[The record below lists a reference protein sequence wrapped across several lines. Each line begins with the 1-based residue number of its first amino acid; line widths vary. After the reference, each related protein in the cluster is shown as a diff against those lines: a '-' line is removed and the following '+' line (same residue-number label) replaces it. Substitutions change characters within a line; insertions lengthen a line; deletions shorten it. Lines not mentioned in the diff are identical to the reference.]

1 MAHFLICLQAVEKGS
16 PASLHSIAS
25 LQRSDK
31 YAAARRFLARLA
43 SETFLNSLKH
53 RFSTLC
59 LIVTLGVVSTWP
71 DAWAQSTLEKIQRTA
86 TLTIGTRTGS
96 PPFAYVNK
104 NNEWVGFSIDLVE
117 RFIVPGLSKKT
128 GKAIKLEKKES
139 APQTRIPL
147 LTSNA
152 VDLIAETMTDTQS
165 RRDSVDFS
173 LTFFVTG
180 AQFLVK
186 KGSPIKGIQSL
197 GGMRIAAQQG
207 STNARIIRERVPTAR
222 LLEFP
227 DQPAAFQALA
237 QGQVQAYTND
247 GIQLAGLKA
256 KAPKP
261 DDWVVAG
268 EFYSYEP
275 YGMAMRKNDSDF
287 RHAINVALMEA
298 IESGKY
304 FELYDRWFGP
314 KGEVP
319 YPLAPDIK
327 RFLQMQVVPK

>member
-1 MAHFLICLQAVEKGS
+1 MRRAVYGLLILIALWGIARAAQA
-16 PASLHSIAS
+16 
-25 LQRSDK
+25 
-31 YAAARRFLARLA
+31 
-43 SETFLNSLKH
+43 ET
-53 RFSTLC
+53 
-59 LIVTLGVVSTWP
+59 
-71 DAWAQSTLEKIQRTA
+71 TLEKIDRTGI
-86 TLTIGTRTGS
+86 LTIGTRTGS
-96 PPFAYVNK
+96 PPFAYVNPK
-104 NNEWVGFSIDLVE
+104 NEWIGFSIDLVE
-117 RFIVPGLSKKT
+117 QAIAPVISKKLN
-128 GKAIKLEKKES
+128 KPIKVEKKES
-139 APQTRIPL
+139 APPTRIPL

-186 KGSPIKGIQSL
+186 KGSPVKGIQTIA
-197 GGMRIAAQQG
+197 GRRIAAQQG
-207 STNARIIRERVPTAR
+207 STNARIIRERVPNAK

-237 QGQVQAYTND
+237 QGQVHAYTND

-261 DDWVVAG
+261 DEWIVVG

-287 RHAINVALMEA
+287 RQAVNVGLMDA
-298 IESGKY
+298 VQSGKY
-304 FELYDRWFGP
+304 FELYEKWFGP

-319 YPLAPDIK
+319 YPLTPENK

>member
-1 MAHFLICLQAVEKGS
+1 MT
-16 PASLHSIAS
+16 
-25 LQRSDK
+25 
-31 YAAARRFLARLA
+31 RLA
-43 SETFLNSLKH
+43 FWLAVICVMTQSATGSWAET
-53 RFSTLC
+53 
-59 LIVTLGVVSTWP
+59 
-71 DAWAQSTLEKIQRTA
+71 TLEKIDRTG
-86 TLTIGTRTGS
+86 TLIIGTRTGS

-104 NNEWVGFSIDLVE
+104 NNDWVGFSIDLVE
-117 RFIVPGLSKKT
+117 KSILPVISKKVN
-128 GKAIKLEKKES
+128 KPIKLEKKES
-139 APQTRIPL
+139 APPTRIPL

-173 LTFFVTG
+173 LTFFATG

-186 KGSPIKGIQSL
+186 KGSPVKGIQSIA
-197 GGMRIAAQQG
+197 GKRIAAQQG
-207 STNARIIRERVPTAR
+207 STNARIIRDRVPNAK

-227 DQPAAFQALA
+227 DQPAAFQALT

-261 DDWVVAG
+261 DDWIVVG

-287 RHAINVALMEA
+287 RQAVNIGLMEA

-304 FELYDRWFGP
+304 FEIYDKWFGP

-319 YPLAPDIK
+319 YPLAPETK

>member
-1 MAHFLICLQAVEKGS
+1 MKPICALTSMAAFLLAVTVSGR
-16 PASLHSIAS
+16 A
-25 LQRSDK
+25 
-31 YAAARRFLARLA
+31 
-43 SETFLNSLKH
+43 ET
-53 RFSTLC
+53 
-59 LIVTLGVVSTWP
+59 
-71 DAWAQSTLEKIQRTA
+71 TLEKIDKSA
-86 TLTIGTRTGS
+86 TLTVGTRTGS

-117 RFIVPGLSKKT
+117 KAILPVLSKKLN
-128 GKAIKLEKKES
+128 KQVKLEKKES
-139 APQTRIPL
+139 TPQTRIPL

-165 RRDSVDFS
+165 RRDQVDFS
-173 LTFFVTG
+173 LTFFATG

-186 KGSPIKGIQSL
+186 KGSPIKGIQTIA
-197 GGMRIAAQQG
+197 GKRIAAQQG
-207 STNARIIRERVPTAR
+207 STNAKILRERVPTAK

-227 DQPAAFQALA
+227 DQPAAFQALT

-261 DDWVVAG
+261 DDWAVVG
-268 EFYSYEP
+268 EFFSYEP

-287 RHAINVALMEA
+287 RQAVNVGLMDAIA
-298 IESGKY
+298 SGLY
-304 FELYDRWFGP
+304 FQIYEKWFGP

-319 YPLAPDIK
+319 YPLAPDTK

>member
-1 MAHFLICLQAVEKGS
+1 MTHRLVHLVTTLAVIS
-16 PASLHSIAS
+16 
-25 LQRSDK
+25 
-31 YAAARRFLARLA
+31 AAP
-43 SETFLNSLKH
+43 
-53 RFSTLC
+53 
-59 LIVTLGVVSTWP
+59 LG
-71 DAWAQSTLEKIQRTA
+71 WAQSTLEKIERTG
-86 TLTIGTRTGS
+86 TLVIGTRTGS
-96 PPFAYVNK
+96 PPFAFVNK
-104 NNEWVGFSIDLVE
+104 KNEWVGFSIDLVE
-117 RFIVPGLSKKT
+117 RFIVPVLSKKA
-128 GKAIKLEKKES
+128 GKPIKLEKKES

-173 LTFFVTG
+173 ITYFVTG

-186 KGSPIKGIQSL
+186 RGSTVKGLQSI

-261 DDWVVAG
+261 DDWLVVG

-287 RHAINVALMEA
+287 RQAINVALMDA

-304 FELYDRWFGP
+304 FELYDKWFGP

-319 YPLAPDIK
+319 YPLTPEAK

>member
-1 MAHFLICLQAVEKGS
+1 MKRNGLMLLAAVFFVVANS
-16 PASLHSIAS
+16 QS
-25 LQRSDK
+25 
-31 YAAARRFLARLA
+31 ART
-43 SETFLNSLKH
+43 ET
-53 RFSTLC
+53 
-59 LIVTLGVVSTWP
+59 
-71 DAWAQSTLEKIQRTA
+71 TLEKINRTA

-96 PPFAYVNK
+96 PPFAYINR

-117 RFIVPGLSKKT
+117 TAILPTLSKKL

-152 VDLIAETMTDTQS
+152 VDLIAETMTDTKE
-165 RRDSVDFS
+165 RRESVDFS

-186 KGSPIKGIQSL
+186 KGSPIKGIDTIA
-197 GGMRIAAQQG
+197 GKRIAAQQG
-207 STNARIIRERVPTAR
+207 STNARIVRERVPSAK

-227 DQPAAFQALA
+227 DQPAAFQALV

-261 DDWVVAG
+261 DDWVIVG
-268 EFYSYEP
+268 DFFSHEP
-275 YGMAMRKNDSDF
+275 YGMAMRKNEPDF
-287 RHAINVALMEA
+287 RDQVNAGLAQAIK
-298 IESGKY
+298 SGKY
-304 FELYDRWFGP
+304 FELYDKWFGP

-319 YPLAPDIK
+319 YPLTPETK
-327 RFLQMQVVPK
+327 QFLLKQITAK